1 MKRWKKIVAV
11 AGATAGIASAS
22 VAAISVVA
30 APAIDPAAP
39 PVQTGYCDHHTAAMD
54 QMHDAMGGG
63 MMGVGMMG
71 VGMMGGGVMGSAP
84 DLDALHRQH
93 HPADSDRQVRQ

>member
-22 VAAISVVA
+22 VAGISVVA

-39 PVQTGYCDHHTAAMD
+39 QVQSGYCDHHATALD

-63 MMGVGMMG
+63 MMGG
-71 VGMMGGGVMGSAP
+71 GMMGGGMMGGGMMGGGMMGGDPQA
-84 DLDALHRQH
+84 RQ
-93 HPADSDRQVRQ
+93 